1 MKVSHWKIYHR
12 LSMSVMNT
20 KVNLFI
26 GERNNLLYNILIII
40 NGYNLKDHLRK
51 RNYFK
56 INPE

>member
-26 GERNNLLYNILIII
+26 RERNNLLYNILIII